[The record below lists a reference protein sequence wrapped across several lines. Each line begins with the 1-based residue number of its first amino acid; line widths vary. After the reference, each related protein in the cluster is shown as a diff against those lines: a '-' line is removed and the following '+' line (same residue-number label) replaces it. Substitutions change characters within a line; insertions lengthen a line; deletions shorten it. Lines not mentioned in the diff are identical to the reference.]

1 MASFGAKAVLF
12 LNKFFKLKTAHPL
25 DLEEKGL
32 GSYARWEYDL
42 AKKTLAYFPPEFGVE
57 KNVAGKV
64 ILDLCCGAGGKAVF
78 LSELGAKKVV
88 GVDLGEDFITQ
99 AKVFAAAKGAASC
112 EFVIGDAQSL
122 PFPDGTFDMV
132 FSFDA
137 FEHVADPAKMLSEAR
152 RMLCKGGR
160 LIMSFTTWHRH
171 DGHHLMDAI
180 RVPWVHLFVSE
191 RTLLE
196 AYKGLVSPER
206 YALRAGSHDSTK
218 LAYVNK
224 MNDRWAKK
232 LVYSCGM
239 KVLKFRRVTYPGVLK
254 ILAKIGFAKFLTR
267 VYISI
272 LEEP

>member
-1 MASFGAKAVLF
+1 MASFGAKTVLF
-12 LNKFFKLKTAHPL
+12 LNSFFKPKTVHPL

-32 GSYARWEYDL
+32 GSYALWEHDL
-42 AKKTLAYFPPEFGVE
+42 AQKTLAYFPAEFGVE
-57 KNVAGKV
+57 KSISGKE

-88 GVDLGEDFITQ
+88 GVDLGADFIAQ
-99 AKVFAAAKGAASC
+99 AKSFAAVKGATNC
-112 EFVIGDAQSL
+112 EFIVDDAQSL
-122 PFPDGTFDMV
+122 PFPDRSFDMV

-137 FEHVADPAKMLSEAR
+137 FEHVADPKKMLSEAR
-152 RMLCKGGR
+152 RVMRKGGR

-171 DGHHLMDAI
+171 DGHHLADAI

-191 RTLLE
+191 RVLLE
-196 AYKGLVSPER
+196 VYEGLVSPER
-206 YALRAGSHDSTK
+206 YALRAGTLDSTK

-224 MNDRWAKK
+224 MNDGWARK

-239 KVLKFRRVTYPGVLK
+239 KVLKFGRVTYPGVLK